1 MNLNNL
7 TLEGWLEHAP
17 VEQFPGGGRINYPR
31 RYAQTAEYLNE
42 NAHAEVNI
50 GAAIRDGGLLTDH
63 GPNHIKTVIQ
73 RASEL
78 VSADTCNLTPYEVY
92 ILLCA
97 IHFHDVGNI
106 FGRKGH
112 EVNSKEI
119 LKELGPLATTD
130 AVEQYIIFNIAQ
142 AHGGS
147 QKDKLD
153 FLPPKEMI
161 LNFPVRVQLLA
172 AILKFADELA
182 DDYSR
187 AARMNW
193 RLIPKES
200 QIYHKYAHTLK
211 TVEIDHSGRAVK
223 LHFWLNE
230 EDATQ
235 KYGKGTEEVY
245 LLDEIYERTFKTHLE
260 RLYSMRFMIPEIR
273 LDSVKVKIE
282 FVEELEKIHEPVGY
296 SLEEKGYPASPP
308 KGIFDICPEL
318 KCSGESVKNDI
329 EKERKAVS

>member
-1 MNLNNL
+1 MNLDNL
-7 TLEGWLEHAP
+7 TLEGWFRNAP
-17 VEQFPGGGRINYPR
+17 VDQFPGGGTINYPG
-31 RYAQTAEYLNE
+31 RYAQVAEYLNN

-63 GPNHIKTVIQ
+63 GPSHIKTVII

-78 VSADTCNLTPYEVY
+78 VSTDTCLLTPYEVY

-112 EVNSKEI
+112 EANSKEI

-130 AVEQYIIFNIAQ
+130 AVEQQYIYSIAQ
-142 AHGGS
+142 AHGGA

-153 FLPPKEMI
+153 YLPQKERV
-161 LNFPVRVQLLA
+161 LNFPIRVQLLA

-187 AARMNW
+187 AAHMNW
-193 RLIPKES
+193 NLVPKES

-211 TVEIDHSGRAVK
+211 SVEIDHTGRAVT
-223 LHFWLNE
+223 LHFWLNKDE
-230 EDATQ
+230 ATQ
-235 KYGKGTEEVY
+235 MYGKGNQESY
-245 LLDEIYERTFKTHLE
+245 LLDEIYERTLKTHLE
-260 RLYSMRFMIPEIR
+260 RLYCMRFMIPEIR

-282 FVEELEKIHEPVGY
+282 FFEELEQIHEPVGY
-296 SLEEKGYPASPP
+296 SLEERGYPTSPA
-308 KGIFDICPEL
+308 KKIFDICPEL
-318 KCSGESVKNDI
+318 TCSGESVKREI
-329 EKERKAVS
+329 EKEGKAEG